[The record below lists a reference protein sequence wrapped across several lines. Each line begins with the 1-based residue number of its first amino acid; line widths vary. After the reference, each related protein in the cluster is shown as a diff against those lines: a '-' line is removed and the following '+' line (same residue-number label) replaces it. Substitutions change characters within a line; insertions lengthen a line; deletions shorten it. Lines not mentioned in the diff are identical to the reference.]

1 VKTAGHRQ
9 QNRERVGRWLERGRV
24 RALDTLVILRVCDFF
39 EIFDDLVV
47 VTALFA
53 ASIFGNFEK
62 VTNSERS
69 EGPMHSI

>member
-1 VKTAGHRQ
+1 
-9 QNRERVGRWLERGRV
+9 
-24 RALDTLVILRVCDFF
+24 
-39 EIFDDLVV
+39 LVV

-69 EGPMHSI
+69 RRGEARPPCHCLPRTRASGAPWSYLASGHCLSSCFQGLIS